1 MVNSN
6 SNSNQKKNLHAI
18 LVTLPQQGHVNP
30 FVQLAIKLA
39 SKGLSI
45 TFINT
50 DHIHHKITL
59 SNVTAGDDDIF
70 VEARRQSPSVLDI
83 EYMTITDGLPVEFD
97 RSLNH
102 DQWVGATTYC
112 FPAHLE
118 VAVTKILRSR
128 PSTPC
133 CLIADSYFVWA
144 SKLAHKF
151 GLFHVSFWTE
161 SAMVLDIYFHRHLLV
176 ENGHIGPGSSARKDT
191 IDYIPGINS
200 LQRRDLTSY
209 LQEEDL
215 TTFHPQYNLAA
226 LDDTKQAHFI
236 LGNTVQELEAHTISA
251 IQPIVPFYAIGPLFS
266 PGFTKSSVA
275 TSLWSES
282 NCTLWLDSKPRGSV
296 LYVSFGSYAHI
307 SKEELAE
314 IANGIKLSGV
324 NFLWVIRPDMVSSD
338 DPDPL
343 PVGFRDEVRDRGM
356 IVTWTC
362 QKAVLAH
369 HAIGGFLTHC
379 GWNST
384 LESIWCEVPLLCFPL
399 LTDQFTNRKLIVDD
413 WKIGCNLCEE
423 KPVKREEV
431 LQKIKALIGGSMGYE
446 LNDKIKDIKRLLEIT
461 KGSSEKNVDNFI
473 EGLRNA
479 IINRDVN
486 EAGQI
491 GDSLHPRPNG
501 LDLAGGKAGLGMK
514 IVPVIDDGVGVDL
527 KLYSPRPASPTPTHP
542 IPTFF

>member
-1 MVNSN
+1 MEHHSHSN
-6 SNSNQKKNLHAI
+6 GHTKKLHAI

-39 SKGLSI
+39 SKGISV

-50 DHIHHKITL
+50 NHIHHKITL
-59 SNVTAGDDDIF
+59 SNATADDDIF
-70 VEARRQSPSVLDI
+70 AEARRQSTTDLDI
-83 EYMTITDGLPVEFD
+83 EYMTITDGLPLEFD
-97 RSLNH
+97 RSLHH
-102 DQWVGATTYC
+102 DQWVGATTHC

-118 VAVTKILRSR
+118 VAVTKILESR
-128 PSTPC
+128 PPSTTIC

-161 SAMVLDIYFHRHLLV
+161 SAMVLDIYFNRHLLL
-176 ENGHIGPGSSARKDT
+176 ENGHIGPGSSSRTDT
-191 IDYIPGINS
+191 ITYMPGISS
-200 LQRRDLTSY
+200 LKRTDLTSY

-215 TTFHPQYNLAA
+215 TTFHPQYNLAS
-226 LDDTKQAHFI
+226 LDDTRKAHFI
-236 LGNTVQELEAHTISA
+236 LGNTVQELEVQTISA
-251 IQPIVPFYAIGPLFS
+251 IQPQVPFYAIGPLFA
-266 PGFTKSSVA
+266 PGFTKSPVS
-275 TSLWSES
+275 TSLWAES
-282 NCTLWLDSKPRGSV
+282 DCTLWLDSKPPGSV

-307 SKEELAE
+307 NKEELEE

-338 DPDPL
+338 VPDPL
-343 PVGFRDEVRDRGM
+343 PVGFRDEVRDRGL

-369 HAIGGFLTHC
+369 RSVGGFLTHG

-431 LQKIKALIGGSMGYE
+431 LQK
-446 LNDKIKDIKRLLEIT
+446 N
-461 KGSSEKNVDNFI
+461 
-473 EGLRNA
+473 
-479 IINRDVN
+479 
-486 EAGQI
+486 
-491 GDSLHPRPNG
+491 
-501 LDLAGGKAGLGMK
+501 
-514 IVPVIDDGVGVDL
+514 
-527 KLYSPRPASPTPTHP
+527 
-542 IPTFF
+542 